1 MFGRCINRLRSEN
14 IRQPVVHRRGVR
26 IVFGLF
32 VFLLCGGAVFA
43 SATGVVSGTIG
54 IGIGVNDESERQLRL
69 YSEALYQGSSEDV
82 RVDAAIGL
90 LLRQDSEGREV
101 LLRALRASDN
111 PSARAAVCRALIRT
125 RGLGASVIPAD
136 FFVQPLIEVLVGA
149 DEPTSRLAA
158 EALLIYRFSDIEGP
172 LTAVVK
178 DSQQDIKVR
187 LKGIYALQVRTEPQA
202 FRLLIQLL
210 DDPNPEIQQ
219 AAEHSLQESFGIPV
233 GTGRQ
238 VWSAILE
245 QLRQKSPEDI
255 RRERLLRQEMRLRE
269 IQEERDRWQRL
280 YLAALDNEFEAQT
293 PEVRGKYLL
302 ERLNSDLTP
311 IRLWA
316 LQKIN
321 RLNGNVDSA
330 LRERLLA
337 LLGDPDREVR
347 YQTAR
352 VLTTMSALN
361 PAEKLLEQYKKET
374 DSRVSLAIFEAL
386 GEACYF
392 ALSPGSNITL
402 PESMPGEVL
411 ELAAGYLK
419 SDQPATAKT
428 GAEVLRKLLER
439 VEIDSFQAT
448 VYLNALIERYH
459 QETAAGRGG
468 TLRGDLLMI
477 MARLASRGVQKDTAG
492 HLFHQVFVE
501 ALGDKN
507 NPEVRLAGATGL
519 IGIDKNE
526 AFRIF
531 KEQNLIQDA
540 NPGIRQIVFDL
551 AGQVG
556 NKDDLEW
563 LSTLLGGNGAS
574 EGSWQAFRT
583 ILQRQTADV
592 CVAWAQRITEQG
604 IPPERARQLWEIAE
618 QKAQTESAAGLLE
631 EIWSNLLA
639 LAGKSKDYAQMVEI
653 GRRIKSSNPRPE
665 YLDKINPEIFRA
677 GLFSHQPAVWG
688 AVLEQVLSKGDV
700 GSESPI
706 VSILG
711 EYLRSSEKEENKKA
725 LLENI
730 KENYGHPEYPNWS
743 KSIDLWFEKYSSP
756 TARETK
762 GAWSKDA
769 IVQAK
774 QAPLYLLCLVSSP
787 LYKNP

>member
-1 MFGRCINRLRSEN
+1 M
-14 IRQPVVHRRGVR
+14 HRRGVR

-32 VFLLCGGAVFA
+32 VFLFCGGAVFA

-374 DSRVSLAIFEAL
+374 DSRVSLSIFEAL

-631 EIWSNLLA
+631 EIWSNLLT
-639 LAGKSKDYAQMVEI
+639 LAGKSRDYAQMVEI
-653 GRRIKSSNPRPE
+653 GKRIKSSNPRPE

-706 VSILG
+706 VSILD

>member
-1 MFGRCINRLRSEN
+1 VFGRCINRLRSEN

-32 VFLLCGGAVFA
+32 MFLLCGGSVFA
-43 SATGVVSGTIG
+43 SATGVMSGTIG

-149 DEPTSRLAA
+149 DESASRLAA

-172 LTAVVK
+172 LTTVVK

-219 AAEHSLQESFGIPV
+219 AAERALQESFGIPV

-280 YLAALDNEFEAQT
+280 YLAALDNEFETQT

-302 ERLNSDLTP
+302 ERLNSDLPP

-337 LLGDPDREVR
+337 LLSDPDREVR

-439 VEIDSFQAT
+439 VQIDSFQAT
-448 VYLNALIERYH
+448 IYLNAMLERYR

-477 MARLASRGVQKDTAG
+477 MARLASQGVQKDTAG

-501 ALGDKN
+501 ALADKN

-531 KEQNLIQDA
+531 KEQNLVQDA
-540 NPGIRQIVFDL
+540 SPGIRQMVFDL

-574 EGSWQAFRT
+574 EGAWQAFRT
-583 ILQRQTADV
+583 ILQRQTAEV
-592 CVAWAQRITEQG
+592 CVAWAQKVTEQG
-604 IPPERARQLWEIAE
+604 VLPERARQLWEIAE

-631 EIWSNLLA
+631 EIWTNLLT
-639 LAGKSKDYAQMVEI
+639 LAGKGKDYAQIVEI
-653 GRRIKSSNPRPE
+653 GKRIKSGNPRPE
-665 YLDKINPEIFRA
+665 YMDKINPEIIRA
-677 GLFSHQPAVWG
+677 ALFSHQPAAWG
-688 AVLEQVLSKGDV
+688 PVLKQVLSKGDI
-700 GSESPI
+700 GAGHPI
-706 VSILG
+706 VNVID
-711 EYLRSSEKEENKKA
+711 EYLNSSEKEEDKKIFLESLNKDYRSPDCPEWSKNVERW
-725 LLENI
+725 LE
-730 KENYGHPEYPNWS
+730 KYGHFSGEEAVEVS
-743 KSIDLWFEKYSSP
+743 AK
-756 TARETK
+756 TK
-762 GAWSKDA
+762 TE
-769 IVQAK
+769 IQ
-774 QAPLYLLCLVSSP
+774 
-787 LYKNP
+787 